1 MLFASLG
8 SGSAGNGMLVRSVG
22 GESATTVL
30 VDCGFTL
37 REVEQRLQR
46 LALQPTQIN
55 AILITHEHEDH
66 AGGVERLARRYDIPI
81 YLTHG
86 TWRAVRW
93 HKQENLRYHFI
104 EGYQAF
110 QIGALTVQP
119 YPVPHDAKEPAQ
131 FVFSAAGKRLGL
143 LTDAGCHTPHISAA
157 LQDLHGL
164 VLECNH
170 DLDLLQQSN
179 YPAKLKQRISGPL
192 GHLSNTT
199 AANILR
205 DIIHPGMRHI
215 VAAHLS
221 EKNNSPL
228 HAETILKPI
237 LVEIGSQ
244 SQLHIACQ
252 DKGFGWI
259 DLSNDE

>member
-1 MLFASLG
+1 
-8 SGSAGNGMLVRSVG
+8 MLVRSASA
-22 GESATTVL
+22 ESATTVL

-37 REVEQRLQR
+37 REVEQRLKR
-46 LALQPTQIN
+46 LALQPTQID

-81 YLTHG
+81 HLTHG

-93 HKQENLRYHFI
+93 RNQENLSYHFI

-131 FVFSAAGKRLGL
+131 FVFSAGGKRLGL

-157 LQDLHGL
+157 LKDLHGL

-170 DLDLLQQSN
+170 DLDLLEQSN
-179 YPAKLKQRISGPL
+179 YPPKLKRRISSPL
-192 GHLSNTT
+192 GHLSNAT
-199 AANILR
+199 AASILR
-205 DIIHPGMRHI
+205 DIIHPGMQHI

-221 EKNNSPL
+221 AQNNSPF
-228 HAETILKPI
+228 HAEKSLKPI
-237 LVEIGSQ
+237 VEQASE
-244 SQLHIACQ
+244 STQLHIACQ
-252 DKGFGWI
+252 EEGFGW
-259 DLSNDE
+259 LQLQ